1 MHYKIAWIGLAA
13 DMSCTRYRQNCAFTL
28 YMLQSCE
35 LSAHENR
42 HVFSKI
48 SDAIAGFADT
58 PPVVMCVSRER
69 EDKEK
74 QRAVCIVTLYVL
86 N

>member
-1 MHYKIAWIGLAA
+1 MHYKIGWIGLATVK
-13 DMSCTRYRQNCAFTL
+13 SCTRYRRNCAFTV

-35 LSAHENR
+35 LSTHEYR

-58 PPVVMCVSRER
+58 PPVVMCVSRDR

-74 QRAVCIVTLYVL
+74 QRAVCIVTLYIF